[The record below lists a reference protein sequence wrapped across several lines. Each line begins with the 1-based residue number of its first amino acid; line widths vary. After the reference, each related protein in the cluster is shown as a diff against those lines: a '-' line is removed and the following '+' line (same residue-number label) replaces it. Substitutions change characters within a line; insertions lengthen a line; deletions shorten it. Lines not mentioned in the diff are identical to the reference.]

1 MTDALMAE
9 VERVIYEA
17 HDPLSRDGAVNFQEL
32 LSLRA
37 DRFVQARQREQQSLV
52 VLSDRIGTELE
63 KHRQV
68 SGLESSIGQKTKLIE
83 GYVNDRAK
91 LVTPGSEQR
100 VGRLTE
106 LTAAAEKVRGYLRH
120 FAGQEQALL
129 ALQDEVKDLRQ
140 NQAPESLRARQSRH
154 AASRLKD
161 DDWKDFLVDFT
172 GDVDAQIT
180 THLSECKRRASD
192 WRGVAPQVLSDPN
205 AAYIADGVDLAT
217 LGADEAASIPRPL
230 GLNEQVRL
238 AHGQPP
244 LRSPPC
250 RHGSPRLELG

>member
-1 MTDALMAE
+1 MKPPPAIW
-9 VERVIYEA
+9 R
-17 HDPLSRDGAVNFQEL
+17 SRLAFFCGGPHQTSSPRTRTCL
-32 LSLRA
+32 
-37 DRFVQARQREQQSLV
+37 QAT
-52 VLSDRIGTELE
+52 G
-63 KHRQV
+63 
-68 SGLESSIGQKTKLIE
+68 

-180 THLSECKRRASD
+180 THL
-192 WRGVAPQVLSDPN
+192 
-205 AAYIADGVDLAT
+205 AATAMTFAM
-217 LGADEAASIPRPL
+217 
-230 GLNEQVRL
+230 
-238 AHGQPP
+238 
-244 LRSPPC
+244 
-250 RHGSPRLELG
+250 